1 VPAAFARTRAQVSA
15 FGRFLDPIADKL
27 LVAAII
33 LMLVAFDRIAGLVVL
48 PALIILCREILVSG
62 LREFLAGLNVGLPV
76 SRLSKLK
83 TLLQLV
89 ALGFL
94 IVGDAGPAAISIT
107 LIGEVGLLVAALLT
121 LVTGYDY
128 LVTGLRHMA
137 RTHRR
142 PTRAERLS
150 PAGRAAPSRSDRRL
164 TRLPAAAA
172 DPHRVTARAM
182 KIFGLVGWSGSG
194 KTSLV
199 VRLLPELSRRGLSVS
214 TMKHAHHDFDIDK
227 PGKDSHAHRAA
238 GAAEVMVA
246 SPAAGP

>member
-1 VPAAFARTRAQVSA
+1 MTISTARADILRLSAEMTNLPNLLTLSRIAVIPVLVGLFYVEGEAARWAACGLFTAAGITDYFDGYFARSRAQVSA

-27 LVAAII
+27 LVAAVI

-89 ALGFL
+89 ALGVL
-94 IVGDAGPAAISIT
+94 IVGDAGPAALPVT
-107 LIGEVGLLVAALLT
+107 LIGEVGLWIAALLT

-137 RTHRR
+137 EDAPDERR
-142 PTRAERLS
+142 RAERPS
-150 PAGRAAPSRSDRRL
+150 PAGASRAKPVG
-164 TRLPAAAA
+164 PA
-172 DPHRVTARAM
+172 R
-182 KIFGLVGWSGSG
+182 
-194 KTSLV
+194 
-199 VRLLPELSRRGLSVS
+199 
-214 TMKHAHHDFDIDK
+214 
-227 PGKDSHAHRAA
+227 
-238 GAAEVMVA
+238 
-246 SPAAGP
+246 